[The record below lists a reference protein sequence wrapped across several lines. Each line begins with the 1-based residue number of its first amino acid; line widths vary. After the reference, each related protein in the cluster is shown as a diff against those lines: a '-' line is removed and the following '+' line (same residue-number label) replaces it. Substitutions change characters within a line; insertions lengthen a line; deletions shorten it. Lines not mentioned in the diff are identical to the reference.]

1 MFARKWFG
9 WINKMAIRTILP
21 GEDPALRRVCRPV
34 QAIDDNIR
42 QLAGDLVET
51 LKKADGV
58 GLAAPQVGILRR
70 LFVVDVG
77 QGPTVFINPTL
88 RKHAGSVLGNEG
100 CLSLPGMRRDVFRP
114 TNVTVEALDLDG
126 NLMEYSGQGLF
137 ARAICHE
144 MDHLEGILLTDRVE
158 KQARG

>member
-1 MFARKWFG
+1 
-9 WINKMAIRTILP
+9 MAIRAILSAD
-21 GEDPALRRVCRPV
+21 DPALRRVCRPV

-42 QLAGDLVET
+42 LLAGDMIET

-70 LFVVDVG
+70 LFVVDIG
-77 QGPTVFINPTL
+77 QGPVVFINPTL
-88 RKHAGSVLGNEG
+88 RKHAGNALGNEG
-100 CLSLPGMRRDVFRP
+100 CLSLPGLRRDVYRP
-114 TNVTVEALDLDG
+114 NTVTVEALDLDG

-144 MDHLEGILLTDRVE
+144 LDHLEGILLIDRAG
-158 KQARG
+158 KQGK

>member
-1 MFARKWFG
+1 
-9 WINKMAIRTILP
+9 
-21 GEDPALRRVCRPV
+21 
-34 QAIDDNIR
+34 
-42 QLAGDLVET
+42 
-51 LKKADGV
+51 
-58 GLAAPQVGILRR
+58 
-70 LFVVDVG
+70 
-77 QGPTVFINPTL
+77 
-88 RKHAGSVLGNEG
+88 
-100 CLSLPGMRRDVFRP
+100 PGMRRDVFRP